1 MATTISFFIGLVSG
15 GTVGFI
21 AAALLAGG
29 GRDGR
34 A

>member
-1 MATTISFFIGLVSG
+1 MATTISFLLGLWAG

-29 GRDGR
+29 GRDER
-34 A
+34 P